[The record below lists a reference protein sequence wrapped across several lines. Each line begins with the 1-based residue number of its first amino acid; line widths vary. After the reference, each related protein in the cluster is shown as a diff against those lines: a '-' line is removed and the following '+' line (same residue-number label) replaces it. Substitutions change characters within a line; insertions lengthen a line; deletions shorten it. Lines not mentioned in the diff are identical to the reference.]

1 MIINLLRLLRKN
13 KLIVFILC
21 ATIFSCS
28 EYKTTSN
35 NNFIT
40 VLGIAQDAG
49 YPHIGCKKDCCNKN
63 IGDNKY
69 YVTSIGLT
77 DIENDKYY
85 LFEATPDIGEQI
97 KYLKGGVENKKL
109 IDGILLTHAHIGHYS
124 GLMYLGREAL
134 GANKIP
140 IYAMPRMKNFLE
152 GNGPWS
158 QLVSLDNID
167 LKEINHNQN
176 IQLSNDLIAIPF
188 NVPHRDEFSETVG
201 YKIIGKNK
209 SALFIPDIDKWDLWR
224 KSIVEEVKSVDYAFL
239 DATFFSGDEIN
250 RSMKEIPQPFVL
262 ETIDIFMDED
272 LGTKN
277 KIHFIH
283 FNHTNPVLNKDSNEK
298 KILINKGFHLAKEK
312 QIFSM

>member
-13 KLIVFILC
+13 ILIGFILC
-21 ATIFSCS
+21 ATILSCS

-49 YPHIGCKKDCCNKN
+49 YPHIGCKKDCCNNN

-97 KYLKGGVENKKL
+97 KYLKSGVSNKKL

-134 GANKIP
+134 GANRIP
-140 IYAMPRMKNFLE
+140 IYVMPRMKNFLE

-176 IQLSNDLIAIPF
+176 IQLSNDLIVIPF

-250 RSMKEIPQPFVL
+250 RSMKEIPHPFVL
-262 ETIDIFMDED
+262 ETIEIFMNED
-272 LGTKN
+272 LSTKN

-283 FNHTNPVLNKDSNEK
+283 FNHTNPLLNQKINLRDS
-298 KILINKGFHLAKEK
+298 ILKLGFNFAKFGDK
-312 QIFSM
+312 YNL